1 MRVLN
6 GKEKAYEVWL
16 NGMLLG
22 IEYAP
27 VEWEESDILTNIRL
41 DEMLADTDK
50 LEIKFI

>member
-1 MRVLN
+1 MKQLN
-6 GKEKAYEVWL
+6 GKQRAYEVWL

-41 DEMLADTDK
+41 DEMLADADK
-50 LEIKFI
+50 LTIKFI